1 MHIHAYFNRLCFGY
15 DSLPL
20 AHAVHTLLFLELVG
34 SWRLVEW
41 LRGWLVGRL
50 VGLLS
55 GWLVDWMVW
64 WLVVWS
70 VGMFRCCPCWGGS
83 IASPRATLATYPL
96 YTDENV
102 VREER
107 CKDWLGTWNDTM
119 TDNPPMHVVA
129 SWVGCKRRTK
139 LWLNLR
145 KIVHREAVKIQ

>member
-1 MHIHAYFNRLCFGY
+1 MFYVLCIMYYVICNMYYVYVYIYIYAYFNRLCFGY

-64 WLVVWS
+64 
-70 VGMFRCCPCWGGS
+70 
-83 IASPRATLATYPL
+83 
-96 YTDENV
+96 
-102 VREER
+102 
-107 CKDWLGTWNDTM
+107 
-119 TDNPPMHVVA
+119 
-129 SWVGCKRRTK
+129 
-139 LWLNLR
+139 
-145 KIVHREAVKIQ
+145 